1 MNNSRALLVIIS
13 ILIFFIALVIKLVDI
28 QIVHAEEYSY
38 YAQRQQTGV
47 EKIEAERGL
56 IYDRNNVLLV
66 YNRSDVSFYVD
77 LRMIKQKHKNEIA
90 QVFAKKFKKSK
101 TYYLNL
107 MKGSKK
113 TICIEKKASLEI
125 ASSLKKLKYSGF
137 FYKEE
142 PTRVFH
148 YDNLAAH
155 VLGYLDNEDKGVM
168 GISEYY
174 EDALNGEDGSRIIQ
188 KNAVGETVTVDD
200 EEINPAVS
208 GDDFYLTIDKS
219 YQFILEDELRK
230 GVEEYGAISGTGV
243 IMDPNTGEVLA
254 LANIDD
260 FNPNEY
266 WKYNDFQRR
275 NRAITDTYEPGS
287 TFKSFTLASLI
298 DQKLCRLNEKLNLEN
313 GKYKYQSVN
322 IRDTHPFKSLN
333 VVEIL
338 EQSSNIGVAKLVQ
351 RIDDEKYFKYL
362 RGFGFGN
369 STSLTLPGE
378 TAGRLR
384 KPNEWSKVSKTYL
397 SFGYEISVTPVQIAA
412 GYCALVN
419 GGVLYEPQL
428 IQRQISQ
435 NDELVY
441 EFAPKEIRR
450 VISTETSDV
459 MRDLLGGVVKNGTG
473 KKAYSELISIG
484 GKTGT
489 SQKLVDGSYSKQ
501 HYNSSF
507 VGFFPV
513 ENPQVVCLILLN
525 SPDLGRYGG
534 LVAAP
539 IFKSV
544 AERIVQN
551 DIEKFQ
557 QYLNPDLMK
566 NLKFAEDNSGDD
578 ERTKTQI
585 KPISVKEVKLSS
597 NNKMPDLVN
606 CQIKDA
612 IYALTKLGVKYKIK
626 GTGII
631 TSQSIAPGQKLN
643 GKEICL
649 IECSEYQVRGA
660 SL

>member
-1 MNNSRALLVIIS
+1 M
-13 ILIFFIALVIKLVDI
+13 
-28 QIVHAEEYSY
+28 
-38 YAQRQQTGV
+38 
-47 EKIEAERGL
+47 
-56 IYDRNNVLLV
+56 
-66 YNRSDVSFYVD
+66 
-77 LRMIKQKHKNEIA
+77 
-90 QVFAKKFKKSK
+90 
-101 TYYLNL
+101 LN
-107 MKGSKK
+107 
-113 TICIEKKASLEI
+113 
-125 ASSLKKLKYSGF
+125 
-137 FYKEE
+137 
-142 PTRVFH
+142 
-148 YDNLAAH
+148 
-155 VLGYLDNEDKGVM
+155 
-168 GISEYY
+168 
-174 EDALNGEDGSRIIQ
+174 
-188 KNAVGETVTVDD
+188 
-200 EEINPAVS
+200 INPALS

-428 IQRQISQ
+428 IQRQINQ

-473 KKAYSELISIG
+473 KKAFSELISIG

-525 SPDLGRYGG
+525 SPDQGRYGG

-585 KPISVKEVKLSS
+585 KPISVKEVKVSS